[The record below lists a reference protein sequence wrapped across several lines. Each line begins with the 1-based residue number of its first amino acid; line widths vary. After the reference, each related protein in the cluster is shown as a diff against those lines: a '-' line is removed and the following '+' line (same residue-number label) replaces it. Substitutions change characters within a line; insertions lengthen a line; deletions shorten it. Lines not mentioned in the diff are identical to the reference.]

1 MNRVRRSIDS
11 GQWRSLCDSPRR
23 MLRSWPLFPCIMIDG
38 LVLWSATALTRFTVS
53 ASTSSMS
60 KAQSSS
66 YKRQVR
72 GETRPL
78 RLHSIGFI
86 AAVDGD
92 VVIYAVS
99 VVNT

>member
-1 MNRVRRSIDS
+1 
-11 GQWRSLCDSPRR
+11 
-23 MLRSWPLFPCIMIDG
+23 
-38 LVLWSATALTRFTVS
+38 
-53 ASTSSMS
+53 MS